1 MSNEQPKPSQNYK
14 TLQQQLQDAITVKKF
29 PDGEHSNWTE
39 IHRLRP
45 ILQKEFADAF
55 NLKIVKQYPGN
66 RRREALRILQQAL
79 NDEGHGWQ
87 DFDHV
92 DHATRPGFDG
102 EILISQPYGVA
113 AELHQRLAEKFGYT
127 FIQAD
132 EWTYY
137 YPGKSHLFIVEVT
150 REVIRKLR
158 KARQT

>member
-1 MSNEQPKPSQNYK
+1 MSSDLPKPSQNYK
-14 TLQQQLQDAITVKKF
+14 ALQQQLLEAIAVRKF
-29 PDGEHSNWTE
+29 PDGKHSDWNE

-45 ILQKEFADAF
+45 ILQKEFAKAF
-55 NLKIVKQYPGN
+55 SLKIVKQYPGN
-66 RRREALRILQQAL
+66 RRRQALRLLQLAL
-79 NDEGHGWQ
+79 SAEDHGWW

-113 AELHQRLAEKFGYT
+113 TEIHQRMATKFGYT
-127 FIQAD
+127 FTQAD

-137 YPGKSHLFIVEVT
+137 YPGKSHLFITEVT

-158 KARQT
+158 KAHN